1 MKLKLSDQVIVRFVD
16 LMQLAILT
24 QTDIVDN
31 LRTIRVVVDGDTL
44 VIPEDE
50 DKIFNES
57 VQNLAAKLSEQLSQM
72 SDAPAQEVDTQ
83 YVN

>member
-1 MKLKLSDQVIVRFVD
+1 MKLKLSDQLIVRFID

-31 LRTIRVVVDGDTL
+31 LRTIRVVVDGDSL

-50 DKIFNES
+50 DKAFNES
-57 VQNLAAKLSEQLSQM
+57 VQNLAAKLTEQLSQIENTQAF
-72 SDAPAQEVDTQ
+72 DNQ

>member
-50 DKIFNES
+50 DKLFNES
-57 VQNLAAKLSEQLSQM
+57 VQNLAAKLSDQLTQV
-72 SDAPAQEVDTQ
+72 SDTSTQEVDTQ

>member
-57 VQNLAAKLSEQLSQM
+57 VQNLAAKLSEQLTQV
-72 SDAPAQEVDTQ
+72 SDLSTQEVDTQ

>member
-57 VQNLAAKLSEQLSQM
+57 VQNLAAKLSEQLSQV
-72 SDAPAQEVDTQ
+72 SDLSTQEVDTQ